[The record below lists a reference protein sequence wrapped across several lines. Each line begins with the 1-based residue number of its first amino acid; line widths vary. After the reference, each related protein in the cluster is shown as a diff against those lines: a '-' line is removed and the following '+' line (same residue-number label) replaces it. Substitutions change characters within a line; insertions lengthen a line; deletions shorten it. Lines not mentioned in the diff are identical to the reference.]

1 MSGLRRKSRTPA
13 LTLPDYL
20 RPGLSL
26 VFIGLNPGRYSAQMG
41 KYFAR
46 STNRFWPALSA
57 SGLTGSEVRAGDERL
72 LFERG
77 IGFTDVVKRATGQI
91 GELTQNEIAAGAR
104 RLRRKLEKYA
114 PAVACVIGV
123 SGLRWLFG
131 LPQKE
136 RIEPGPQQLRIGTT
150 VFYLLPST
158 SAANAH
164 YRREQIEEEFRR
176 FASWLSAQGIR
187 FC

>member
-1 MSGLRRKSRTPA
+1 
-13 LTLPDYL
+13 
-20 RPGLSL
+20 
-26 VFIGLNPGRYSAQMG
+26 MG

-72 LFERG
+72 LFEHG

-91 GELTQNEIAAGAR
+91 EELTQEEIAAGAR

>member
-1 MSGLRRKSRTPA
+1 
-13 LTLPDYL
+13 
-20 RPGLSL
+20 
-26 VFIGLNPGRYSAQMG
+26 MG

-57 SGLTGSEVRAGDERL
+57 SGLTGSEVRAGNERL
-72 LFERG
+72 LFEHG
-77 IGFTDVVKRATGQI
+77 IGFTDVVKRTTGQI
-91 GELTQNEIAAGAR
+91 EELTQEEIAAGAR